1 MGTKAPEEAWKEDAS
16 DTVVLLNVSKTS
28 IPVSEPTVLPKKLR
42 SLESAWSL
50 QDVALSTL
58 LCLRKEEGLH
68 WQDRSALGSAWVWS
82 SSTCG
87 PCYVAWNVCLPPSL
101 LSRTRPMTVV
111 CPYPSGTTLAKRSSD
126 LNRAW
131 ALPRG
136 WNWLGILQDTLLT
149 FSLFPLAD
157 STVTDDSY
165 FLWISFFEEPMPF
178 GAETGISCSAGS
190 LLFLCPS
197 QTGSFPSCGRSP
209 FLYSFLDCLLVTGCW
224 MPHFLLMGLNWHPR
238 SFLGSET

>member
-1 MGTKAPEEAWKEDAS
+1 MERGCLRHRD
-16 DTVVLLNVSKTS
+16 LLNVSKTS

-157 STVTDDSY
+157 STVTHTFSEFH
-165 FLWISFFEEPMPF
+165 FLRS
-178 GAETGISCSAGS
+178 
-190 LLFLCPS
+190 LCPLG
-197 QTGSFPSCGRSP
+197 QKLGYLAQQGLCYSFVLHRLALSLVVEGHPSCIP
-209 FLYSFLDCLLVTGCW
+209 FWIVS
-224 MPHFLLMGLNWHPR
+224 
-238 SFLGSET
+238 